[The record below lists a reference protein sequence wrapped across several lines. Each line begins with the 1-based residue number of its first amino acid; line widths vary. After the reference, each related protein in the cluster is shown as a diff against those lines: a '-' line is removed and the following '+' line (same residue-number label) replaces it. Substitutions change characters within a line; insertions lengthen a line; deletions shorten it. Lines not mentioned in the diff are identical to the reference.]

1 MKYPCGFGHVIN
13 DRQTLSTPTKAHI
26 AVVSLEGLSTPKTT
40 ERARFG
46 KANAKH
52 PWTSHR
58 YMKKD
63 VTPSFIIIIIIINLS
78 LSLSLSPFERAAEPL
93 PLSRLCLPKFR
104 LQNENPDHVFIQFFR
119 KKAAKS
125 GRTRQKKKERTHHHA
140 MEAVR
145 EKLQGAELSEAA
157 TKAFLHNYGKL
168 EGGESGLIPEHDI
181 EAVSTLPSLVELQQS
196 GDDGDGVVD
205 GDGSATTRE
214 LLSKTIVLKLNGG
227 LGTSMGLEKA
237 KSLLKV
243 KAGRTFLDLIA
254 DQISSLSSGV
264 QFVLMNSFST
274 HEDTIEAL
282 RQSRPEIANQEDL
295 VLIQSKSPKIDATT
309 MEPVSHPKNPDL
321 EWCPPGHGDIYPSLL
336 GTGMLDRLLDKGFKY
351 AFVSNSD
358 NLGAVLST
366 DLLGHFASS
375 GSAFMMEVAERTE
388 ADKKGGHLC
397 RRKEDNQLI
406 LRESAMCPE
415 EDKSKF
421 QDKSTHRY
429 FNTNNLWL
437 DLAQL
442 KHKMD
447 ECGGM
452 LPLPLIKNKK
462 TVDPRDR

>member
-1 MKYPCGFGHVIN
+1 M
-13 DRQTLSTPTKAHI
+13 
-26 AVVSLEGLSTPKTT
+26 
-40 ERARFG
+40 
-46 KANAKH
+46 
-52 PWTSHR
+52 
-58 YMKKD
+58 
-63 VTPSFIIIIIIINLS
+63 
-78 LSLSLSPFERAAEPL
+78 
-93 PLSRLCLPKFR
+93 
-104 LQNENPDHVFIQFFR
+104 QNENPDHVFIQFFR

-295 VLIQSKSPKIDATT
+295 VLIQSKSPKIDTTT

-375 GSAFMMEVAERTE
+375 GSAFMVEVAERTE

-421 QDKSTHRY
+421 QDVSTHRY

>member
-13 DRQTLSTPTKAHI
+13 DRQTLSTPTKAQI
-26 AVVSLEGLSTPKTT
+26 AVVSLEGLSTPKAT

-63 VTPSFIIIIIIINLS
+63 VTPSFIIIIIIN
-78 LSLSLSPFERAAEPL
+78 LSLSLSPFERTAEPL
-93 PLSRLCLPKFR
+93 PPARLCLPKFR
-104 LQNENPDHVFIQFFR
+104 LQNENTGSRFLSSFYSSQW
-119 KKAAKS
+119 KN
-125 GRTRQKKKERTHHHA
+125 KERTHHHA

-196 GDDGDGVVD
+196 GDDGDGVGD

-421 QDKSTHRY
+421 QDVSTHRY

>member
-26 AVVSLEGLSTPKTT
+26 AVVSLEGLSTPKAT

-63 VTPSFIIIIIIINLS
+63 VTPSFIIIIIINLS
-78 LSLSLSPFERAAEPL
+78 LSLSLRTHRGAVTSCSTL
-93 PLSRLCLPKFR
+93 PPEVSLAKREHRITLLSSFYSSQWK
-104 LQNENPDHVFIQFFR
+104 N
-119 KKAAKS
+119 
-125 GRTRQKKKERTHHHA
+125 KERTHHHA

-196 GDDGDGVVD
+196 GDDGDGVGD

-421 QDKSTHRY
+421 QDVSTHRY